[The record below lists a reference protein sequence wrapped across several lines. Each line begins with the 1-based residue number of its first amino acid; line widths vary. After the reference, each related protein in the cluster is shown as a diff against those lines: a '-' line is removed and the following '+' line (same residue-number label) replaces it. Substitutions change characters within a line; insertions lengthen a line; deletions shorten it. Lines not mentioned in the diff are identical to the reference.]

1 MKKTIK
7 IMLTLALVI
16 AALSITA
23 AAEGTNGFYDIGTAD
38 DVAMSV
44 FAGEAAVESKEANV
58 DATDDA
64 AEVYYEGSDRLEVA
78 YSAAASGSD
87 YGVILVAGS
96 GLPTVADD
104 IYYINQEAATG
115 ANVEFNVYPKTIS
128 ETTDMT
134 LYISSNAKDFELV
147 SVPMAYVVGYEEV
160 VEPTFIWGDVDGDKD
175 LANLDKTWM
184 TKYLVGGYEADI
196 EGIDLRA
203 ADVYDE
209 GDGEISNM
217 DKTVL
222 TKMLVGGYYDDA
234 VFPITPETAN

>member
-38 DVAMSV
+38 NVAIEA
-44 FAGEAAVESKEANV
+44 FAGETAVESKEANV
-58 DATDDA
+58 DATDDE
-64 AEVYYEGSDRLEVA
+64 AEVYYEGSDRLEVT
-78 YSAAASGSD
+78 YSAAANGSD

-104 IYYINQEAATG
+104 IYYIDQVAAEGTSID
-115 ANVEFNVYPKTIS
+115 FNVYPKTIA

-134 LYISSNAKDFELV
+134 MYISSNATGASLV

-160 VEPTFIWGDVDGDKD
+160 VEPSFTYGDVNDDTRVNTRD
-175 LANLDKTWM
+175 VTTLAKHV
-184 TKYLVGGYEADI
+184 VGGYGTTINE
-196 EGIDLRA
+196 LA
-203 ADVYDE
+203 ADVKA
-209 GDGEISNM
+209 DGRVNTRDVTTLAKFVI
-217 DKTVL
+217 
-222 TKMLVGGYYDDA
+222 GGY
-234 VFPITPETAN
+234 FTPNVLPQY